1 MRTSNFI
8 ATLIGVAFTL
18 LPAQAGTLVTLPIS
32 PKIGEQIQLEYT
44 PMDADKAMMDRKN
57 IHAVVYTFTAAAELP
72 LAIEVPL
79 EKRSGRFTGAL
90 VLPKDAV
97 YAIIKVGNGSI
108 YDTNKE
114 LYWEVLQ
121 HNEKGQPVEGADLK
135 SAMARYGQLPA
146 PCRMKDD
153 FEEALEYLNKETRL
167 YPKNV
172 VAQFNYIMIAKNTG
186 DLTEDEAKG
195 KYRELTSQVTQ
206 IQGPLEAIAVA
217 QAYAEQGKQEE
228 SERIMVDAARRFP
241 TSTVS
246 EQAQLQELGASKSLD
261 EFVGRA
267 TEHLQK
273 WSSSPARQNIIDA
286 VLNATTQQRAMP
298 QLVQFIQSTAG
309 LSARTIHQAVNFIGA
324 VDTLRTQALA
334 FVESGISAARDESR
348 KPQNMGISEW
358 KEEQRLASS
367 QLRFVQGAILRAM
380 GRNNEAIT
388 ALEQSI
394 EIGGDDLEKGCV
406 EMLVDMR
413 ALSGQK
419 KSALQLAERA
429 LSLGVSTPK
438 LLETFRALLKEDGE
452 DSSDIA
458 EREEELRSQG
468 RQRMAMRVVK
478 DMLHQQAI
486 DGAFTSLDGKAVKIF
501 DWKGKVVIIDYWATW
516 CGPCRQS
523 FPSLQKLYMRYK
535 DNPNVVFAIVNVW
548 ERSDDRVQTVKDFL
562 SKNPTLTFPM
572 FLDKDDSVVGKF
584 GVTGIP
590 TKFYLG
596 KDGRIQF
603 KEVGLSPEE
612 QFLDEAT
619 NRIEALLAQ

>member
-1 MRTSNFI
+1 MQNSIFI
-8 ATLIGVAFTL
+8 TALFFLAFSL
-18 LPAQAGTLVTLPIS
+18 QPALAGTLVTLPMS
-32 PKIGEQIQLEYT
+32 PKVGEQIQLEYS
-44 PMDADKAMMDRKN
+44 PMDADKAMMEQKN

-79 EKRSGRFTGAL
+79 EKRSGRWTGSTT
-90 VLPKDAV
+90 LPKDAV

-114 LYWEVLQ
+114 LFWELLQ
-121 HNEKGQPVEGADLK
+121 HNEKGQPVEGANLK
-135 SAMARYGQLPA
+135 AAMARYGQLPA

-153 FEEALEYLNKETRL
+153 FNDALDLLNKETRS

-172 VAQFNYIMIAKNTG
+172 VAQFNYIMIAKSTG
-186 DLTEDEAKG
+186 DLTEDEARG
-195 KYRELTSQVTQ
+195 KYRELTSAISQ
-206 IQGPLEAIAVA
+206 IQTPLEAIAIA
-217 QAYAEQGKQEE
+217 QAYAEQTKREE
-228 SERIMVDAARRFP
+228 SERVMSDAARRFP
-241 TSTVS
+241 TSTAA
-246 EQAQLQELGASKSLD
+246 EQMQLQEIGASKSLD
-261 EFVGRA
+261 EFTSRA
-267 TEHLQK
+267 SEHLAK
-273 WSSSPARQNIIDA
+273 WTSSPARQNIIDA
-286 VLNATTQQRAMP
+286 VLNATTQARAMP
-298 QLVQFIQSTAG
+298 QLLQFVNATQG
-309 LSARTIHQAVNFIGA
+309 LSARTIHQAVNFIGS
-324 VDTLRTQALA
+324 DDSLRPQALRL
-334 FVESGISAARDESR
+334 VEAGISAAKDETR
-348 KPQNMGISEW
+348 KPLNMGISEW
-358 KEEQRLASS
+358 RHEQRLASS

-380 GRNNEAIT
+380 GKTDEAIK

-406 EMLVDMR
+406 EMLVEMQANGGQAKK
-413 ALSGQK
+413 AL
-419 KSALQLAERA
+419 ALAERA
-429 LSLGVSTPK
+429 MALGIATPK
-438 LLETFRALLKEDGE
+438 VVDVFRSTLKAGGD
-452 DSSDIA
+452 DSTEVA
-458 EREEELRSQG
+458 EREQELRAQG
-468 RQRMAMRVVK
+468 RQRMSTRVVQ
-478 DMLHQQAI
+478 DMLNQQAI
-486 DGAFTSLDGKAVKIF
+486 DGTFVTLDGTPTKIS

-548 ERSDDRVQTVKDFL
+548 ERSSDRPATVREFL

-572 FLDKDDSVVGKF
+572 YIDKDDSVVSKF

-603 KEVGLSPEE
+603 KEVGLHPEE

>member
-8 ATLIGVAFTL
+8 ATLIGLAFTL

-324 VDTLRTQALA
+324 VDTLQTQALA

-380 GRNNEAIT
+380 RRNNEAIT
-388 ALEQSI
+388 ALEQSV

-419 KSALQLAERA
+419 KPALQLAERA

-548 ERSDDRVQTVKDFL
+548 ERSDDRIQTVKDFL

>member
-8 ATLIGVAFTL
+8 ATLIGLAFTL

-324 VDTLRTQALA
+324 VDTLQTQALA

-380 GRNNEAIT
+380 RRNNEAIT

-419 KSALQLAERA
+419 KPALQLAERA

-548 ERSDDRVQTVKDFL
+548 ERSDDRIQTVKDFL